1 MSEEDTNSGTIK
13 SKLKEFENIDNSDLP
28 EAEKMDL
35 LIPGFGLFFW
45 TALAFLIVLFL
56 LKKFAWKPILA
67 ALDER
72 EKGIADSL
80 ASAEKVRFEMSAMKS
95 EHETLL
101 NQAREERTLLLKE
114 AKETRDKM
122 VNDAKELAKEEA
134 NKVMTEARQQIE
146 FQKNAAIIDVKNQI
160 GSLVIEVAEKELRK
174 ELANKE
180 EQNNYIK
187 KLAEEIRLN

>member
-1 MSEEDTNSGTIK
+1 
-13 SKLKEFENIDNSDLP
+13 
-28 EAEKMDL
+28 MDL

-45 TALAFLIVLFL
+45 TAIAFLAVLFL
-56 LKKFAWKPILA
+56 LKKFAWKPILS

-72 EKGIADSL
+72 EKGISDSL
-80 ASAEKVRFEMSAMKS
+80 ASAERVRAEMGMMKS

-114 AKETRDKM
+114 AKETRDRM
-122 VNDAKELAKEEA
+122 VNDAKDIAKEEA
-134 NKVMTEARQQIE
+134 NKIMTEARQQIE
-146 FQKNAAIIDVKNQI
+146 FQKNAAMVDVKNQI
-160 GSLVIEVAEKELRK
+160 GTLVIEVAEKVLKK
-174 ELANKE
+174 ELSNRD

>member
-1 MSEEDTNSGTIK
+1 
-13 SKLKEFENIDNSDLP
+13 
-28 EAEKMDL
+28 MDL

-72 EKGIADSL
+72 EKGIVDSL

-160 GSLVIEVAEKELRK
+160 GSLVIEVAEKVLRK